1 MNQNIFWISGGV
13 IGALFSA
20 LLISIALGGL
30 YTITTPNGPV
40 DTAYKINRLTGHVWL
55 VKTYTKQV
63 GDLRVLA
70 AREAEVEKTKPL
82 TESNIP
88 PVAMQGMPAGD
99 RRK

>member
-1 MNQNIFWISGGV
+1 MNRQMFWISGGV
-13 IGALFSA
+13 IGGV
-20 LLISIALGGL
+20 IAAFVIFMLLGGL
-30 YTITTPNGPV
+30 YTITAPNGPV

-70 AREAEVEKTKPL
+70 AREAEVEKTEQL
-82 TESNIP
+82 SEANIP
-88 PVAMQGMPAGD
+88 PVAMQGAPAGD

>member
-13 IGALFSA
+13 IGGLLSA
-20 LLISIALGGL
+20 LLIFIALGGL

-70 AREAEVEKTKPL
+70 AREAEVEKTKQL

-88 PVAMQGMPAGD
+88 PVAMENAPSRD
-99 RRK
+99 RRR